1 MTRESPWTPELDAR
15 LIALWASGA
24 TTRAIGDQLGVTHN
38 SVISRARRI
47 KLQPRQSPII
57 RTGPAPQAKPR
68 VRPPAVNSAAAV
80 EHARAVGVQ
89 VWRKPHA
96 LPVVANPITLEPI
109 FPDDFE
115 RSAIRM
121 VRRDRLPI
129 PVGVYGPA
137 RECQWPTS
145 DGRPW
150 RFCGCASVPG
160 RSYCAEHVK
169 MAFKTVQELRD
180 EPAHEPTVGGRVAM
194 NTRSWA

>member
-1 MTRESPWTPELDAR
+1 
-15 LIALWASGA
+15 
-24 TTRAIGDQLGVTHN
+24 
-38 SVISRARRI
+38 
-47 KLQPRQSPII
+47 
-57 RTGPAPQAKPR
+57 
-68 VRPPAVNSAAAV
+68 V

-89 VWRKPHA
+89 IWRKA
-96 LPVVANPITLEPI
+96 QTVVVANPVTMEPI
-109 FPDDFE
+109 FAGDFGP
-115 RSAIRM
+115 SIRM

-150 RFCGCASVPG
+150 TFCGCRSVPG

>member
-15 LIALWASGA
+15 LIALWATGMP
-24 TTRAIGDQLGVTHN
+24 TRAIGAELGVTHN

-47 KLQPRQSPII
+47 DMPPRPSPII
-57 RTGPAPQAKPR
+57 RTGPAPEAKPR

-96 LPVVANPITLEPI
+96 LPVVANPLTLEP
-109 FPDDFE
+109 FLSDDFE
-115 RSAIRM
+115 RMGIRM

-129 PVGVYGPA
+129 PVGANRPHKV
-137 RECQWPTS
+137 CQWPLN
-145 DGRPW
+145 DAKPW
-150 RFCGCASVPG
+150 MFCLGESVPHF
-160 RSYCAEHVK
+160 SYCAEHVR

-180 EPAHEPTVGGRVAM
+180 EPTHEPTPAGRVAM